1 MANPVKK
8 TVTSDEAPARDPQ
21 MTAIPNSQDGEV
33 GRRAAAGM
41 TWLGLQQI
49 IARAIGFIGQ
59 LVLALLLAPEHF
71 GLIALAMTITAFFL
85 IVADFGVENIL
96 VQRQR
101 AFSVWRSHG
110 FWLSAVSGIVMGSIL
125 ALLAP
130 VVARLYDTPEVTGLV
145 LTLALAVPATALGI
159 VPLARL
165 RLEMRFGRV
174 AGIMV
179 VETLALQIVSVT
191 LAFLTFGAYSF
202 AIATTVVAILK
213 TSLLWYS
220 CPQKIRFRIDIRRW
234 SFLILSGLSIVGTRL
249 VDTFKGQADLVALG
263 IVATANSAGW
273 YFFAYRLAY
282 QPLRILAASVSSVMV
297 PTLSILKDDFL
308 DQSAKA
314 LRVSRLLAFAI
325 MPVCFLQ
332 IALAEPFIDLFFGD
346 KWMPSVAII
355 QILCLG
361 LAFEGV
367 SWVAQALMIARGSY
381 TELFRLSL
389 IFSLGLIGFVVVFAF
404 FFTWGTPEI
413 RVAAALTTFY
423 CLVQPMFSVIVY
435 GRANISF
442 LAIFKLHLFPALIS
456 GISVATPYLVVHHAL
471 GEQHNLVEIIY
482 ISAAAFLLHILLIR
496 LLAPQVYHEVKNRL
510 LNLRRMRR
518 KQL

>member
-1 MANPVKK
+1 MGNRVNKAVA
-8 TVTSDEAPARDPQ
+8 TGDAAARDPQ
-21 MTAIPNSQDGEV
+21 MTAVPRLPDGEL
-33 GRRAAAGM
+33 GRRATAGM

-49 IARAIGFIGQ
+49 VARAIGFIGQ
-59 LVLALLLAPEHF
+59 LVLALLLTPEHF

-85 IVADFGVENIL
+85 IVADFGIENIL

-110 FWLSAVSGIVMGSIL
+110 FWLSATSGIALGSIL
-125 ALLAP
+125 ALLGP
-130 VVARLYDTPEVTGLV
+130 VFARLYDTPEVTGLV

-165 RLEMRFGRV
+165 RLEMRFGRI

-191 LAFLTFGAYSF
+191 LAYLTFGAYSF
-202 AIATTVVAILK
+202 AIATSFVAALK
-213 TSLLWYS
+213 TCLLWFS
-220 CPQKIRFRIDIRRW
+220 CPQKIRLRIDIRRW
-234 SFLILSGLSIVGTRL
+234 TFLILSGLNMVGTRL

-297 PTLSILKDDFL
+297 PALSTLKDDYR

-346 KWMPSVAII
+346 RWLPSVPII

-367 SWVAQALMIARGSY
+367 SWVAQALMMARGSY
-381 TELFRLSL
+381 RELFRLSL
-389 IFSLGLIGFVVVFAF
+389 IFSLTLIGFIVVFAF
-404 FFTWGTPEI
+404 FFTWGSPEI
-413 RVAAALTTFY
+413 RVAAALTAFY
-423 CLVQPMFSVIVY
+423 CFVQPLFSVIVY
-435 GRANISF
+435 RSARISF
-442 LAIFKLHLFPALIS
+442 FTVLKLHLLPAAIS
-456 GISVATPYLVVHHAL
+456 GISVAAPFLAVHYAL
-471 GEQHNLVEIIY
+471 APQNKLVEIFS
-482 ISAAAFLLHILLIR
+482 ISAGAFVLHMLLMR
-496 LLAPQVYHEVKNRL
+496 LLVPRLFHEIASRL
-510 LNLRRMRR
+510 MTLRSMAHR
-518 KQL
+518 